1 MLCCRPPAYQ
11 SQEPD
16 VLCLHLRFKNT
27 LPDPLF
33 TGTRISPAEIVIRR
47 GNSEETVVSGPSS
60 SISVKMVVLY
70 GDFER
75 EGWTAKDFQDNVVC
89 ARQGRGPLLISKEG
103 KVVIA
108 LRNGVG
114 TFRGIQL
121 TDNSSWTRSGTFRLG
136 VKAVQ
141 GRDIQHRIME
151 ARSEAFAV
159 RDKRGECKLVS
170 FFLDKVIR
178 MSW

>member
-1 MLCCRPPAYQ
+1 MLCFRSPAYQ
-11 SQEPD
+11 IQEPD
-16 VLCLHLRFKNT
+16 VLCLHLRFKNP

-33 TGTRISPAEIVIRR
+33 TGSSIPPAEIVITR

-89 ARQGRGPLLISKEG
+89 ARKGRGPLLIRKEG

-114 TFRGIQL
+114 TFRDIQFM
-121 TDNSSWTRSGTFRLG
+121 DNSSWTRSGKFRLG
-136 VKAVQ
+136 VKAVR
-141 GRDIQHRIME
+141 GRDIQDRIME
-151 ARSEAFAV
+151 ARSEAFVV

-178 MSW
+178 MS

>member
-1 MLCCRPPAYQ
+1 MLCCRSPAYQ
-11 SQEPD
+11 IQEPD
-16 VLCLHLRFKNT
+16 VLCLHLHFKNT

-33 TGTRISPAEIVIRR
+33 TGTSFPPAEIVIRR

-89 ARQGRGPLLISKEG
+89 PRKGRGPLLTRKEG

-108 LRNGVG
+108 LKNGVG
-114 TFRGIQL
+114 TFHDLQL
-121 TDNSSWTRSGTFRLG
+121 TDNSCWTRSGTFRLG
-136 VKAVQ
+136 VEAVR
-141 GRDIQHRIME
+141 GRDTQDRIME
-151 ARSEAFAV
+151 ARSEAFVV
-159 RDKRGECKLVS
+159 REKRGECKLVS